1 MIVPMVKV
9 SIYGF
14 VKEKEQILAE
24 LQEMGCLHL
33 VPLKPPT
40 EAGLGGGPS
49 PGARD
54 ALKFLLSCPQKRRQ
68 VKDPS
73 KFDAVAVERQALDLQ
88 KRIQDLRDE
97 LDFLQGRIENLRLWG
112 DFAFPPR
119 EDLGNYRLWFYI
131 VPHNQMKDVEA
142 TDLIWE
148 VVRRD
153 NRFSYVAVISEK
165 EPQGMPVQRTR
176 TGDKPL
182 SELEQRLD
190 EVELELEDLEAERSS
205 LTRWCYLFARSLD
218 RLEDTAARTEAAT
231 MTYDDEPLF
240 GLHAWAL
247 GENVDRLQEY
257 ASDKGLALEVQEPEP
272 EETPPTLLRSPP
284 TVAAAQNLIS
294 FYMTPRY
301 WLWDPSA
308 IVFFAFAVFFA
319 MILADAGYS
328 LVLGLGL
335 ALGWKGMGQTEMG
348 RRFRILLAA
357 LVGAGVIYGVLVGS
371 YFGVAPGKHTLLA
384 KFNIIH
390 MTDFDLM
397 MMLSIMTGVLH
408 LILANAVTAW
418 HRRHSIAAVEP
429 VGWVFIFL
437 GGVAIW
443 LGVSGGEAMAFL
455 KTAGTA
461 AIGLGAA
468 AVLLFSSVEGPLWRR
483 LLRGLQGLTRI
494 SSAFGDSLSYLRL
507 FALGLASASL
517 ASTFNDL
524 AGQVKAALPA
534 FGIFFAILIVLL
546 GHGLNFVLA
555 LTSGLIHGLRLNF
568 IEFFKWS
575 ISEEGHPFKAFA
587 RKESE

>member
-14 VKEKEQILAE
+14 VTEKEQILAD

-33 VPLKPPT
+33 VPLKPTT

-49 PGARD
+49 PGARE
-54 ALKFLLSCPQKRRQ
+54 ALKFLLSCPQKRKQ

-73 KFDAVAVERQALDLQ
+73 KFDAAAVEGQALDLQ
-88 KRIQDLRDE
+88 TRIQDLQDE
-97 LDFLQGRIENLRLWG
+97 LDFLQGRIGNLRLWG

-119 EDLGNYRLWFYI
+119 EDLGNYRLWFYM

-148 VVRRD
+148 VLRRD

-176 TGDKPL
+176 TGDTSL
-182 SELEQRLD
+182 SELEGRLD

-205 LTRWCYLFARSLD
+205 LTRWCQLFARSLD
-218 RLEDTAARTEAAT
+218 RLEDMAARAEAAT

-247 GENVDRLQEY
+247 GENIDRLQDY
-257 ASDKGLALEVQEPEP
+257 ASAKGLALEVQEPEP
-272 EETPPTLLRSPP
+272 EESPPTLLRNPP
-284 TVAAAQNLIS
+284 PVAAAQNLVS
-294 FYMTPRY
+294 FYMTPLY

-319 MILADAGYS
+319 MILGDAGYS
-328 LVLGLGL
+328 LILGLGL
-335 ALGWKGMGQTEMG
+335 ALGWKGMGQSDLG

-357 LVGAGVIYGVLVGS
+357 LVGAGVIYGALVGS
-371 YFGVAPGKHTLLA
+371 YFGVAPGKDTLLA
-384 KFNIIH
+384 KLNILH
-390 MTDFDLM
+390 MSDFDVM

-418 HRRHSIAAVEP
+418 HRRHSAAAVEP
-429 VGWVFIFL
+429 ASWVFIFL

-443 LGVSGGEAMAFL
+443 LGLSGGEAVAFL
-455 KTAGTA
+455 KTVGTA
-461 AIGLGAA
+461 AMGLGVAGV
-468 AVLLFSSVEGPLWRR
+468 VLFTSVEGPLWRR
-483 LLRGLQGLTRI
+483 LLQGFQGLTRI

-517 ASTFNDL
+517 ATTFNDL
-524 AGQVKAALPA
+524 AGQVKAALPG
-534 FGIFFAILIVLL
+534 FGLLFALLIIVL

-555 LTSGLIHGLRLNF
+555 LSSGLIHGLRLNF

-575 ISEEGHPFKAFA
+575 ISEEGHPFNAFE
-587 RKESE
+587 RKESA